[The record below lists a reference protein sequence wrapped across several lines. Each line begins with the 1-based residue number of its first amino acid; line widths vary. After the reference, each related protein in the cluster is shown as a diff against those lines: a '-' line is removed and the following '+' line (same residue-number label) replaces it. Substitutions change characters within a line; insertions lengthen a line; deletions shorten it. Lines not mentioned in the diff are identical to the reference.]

1 MKMSPYYI
9 HSEVL
14 LYYKVG
20 KKKNE
25 RNEAGKENKLS
36 ILKTEMTPEP

>member
-20 KKKNE
+20 KKRMREMKLE
-25 RNEAGKENKLS
+25 R
-36 ILKTEMTPEP
+36 KTNSVS